1 MIIVDRG
8 VQRTM
13 SDLVTAVGS
22 KYFCKGVNC
31 LGSPWLRLQRS
42 VRYLLNLEQQGLNA
56 LDQELYISQQD

>member
-22 KYFCKGVNC
+22 KYFCKGVNVWAV
-31 LGSPWLRLQRS
+31 LGYDFR
-42 VRYLLNLEQQGLNA
+42 EA
-56 LDQELYISQQD
+56 